1 MVYQLS
7 QQVSKHVLLVGFAR
21 AGGQHFIPKN
31 RARTLPKKK
40 SLICFSQGNPLSK
53 FLRGRPIFDPFE
65 SLLPHAAAQNDLCS
79 FAHLLRSILNAQK
92 QFERVREYAA
102 EDFSM

>member
-1 MVYQLS
+1 MQ
-7 QQVSKHVLLVGFAR
+7 
-21 AGGQHFIPKN
+21 
-31 RARTLPKKK
+31 
-40 SLICFSQGNPLSK
+40 
-53 FLRGRPIFDPFE
+53 
-65 SLLPHAAAQNDLCS
+65 